1 LGGAKEELEKC
12 AEQLAVRSEMR
23 DITVALSANT
33 RKTTVGGEL
42 ELEGNVA
49 KARAPPGLD
58 VFVGE
63 PYYTRGGCFS

>member
-49 KARAPPGLD
+49 
-58 VFVGE
+58 
-63 PYYTRGGCFS
+63 